1 MLFEELNMSTQQI
14 EDNCNFLLIEVRAI
28 HDSEKLSQRM
38 SEIFP

>member
-1 MLFEELNMSTQQI
+1 MLFEELKMSTQQI
-14 EDNCNFLLIEVRAI
+14 KDNCNFLLIEVRAI